1 MFLFGQES
9 EAKLRIKGIILE
21 NFRGYKA
28 RTHVTLEQFTALIG
42 RNDAGKSTILEALD
56 YFFENSKPDHGD
68 ASIEGDAKQ
77 VLIGVVFD
85 RLPSELTLDRGARST
100 LETEH
105 LLNQDGDLEIHKI
118 FNLAVQRPG
127 AAKVFARAV
136 HPTEEKVQGLLQKNN
151 TALKALVKEMG
162 LQDDCNLNENPSMR
176 QAVYK
181 SVGGNLLLEL
191 QNVPLNDD
199 NGKAVWGA
207 IQARLPLYALFRSDR
222 ASSDQDPEVQN
233 PMKAAVHK
241 ALADIQDDLAEVV
254 EKVRVRAED
263 TAKRTLEQLQ
273 AAYPD
278 LANSLTPQF
287 RSPSWANMFKVDLE
301 SDDGVPL
308 NKRGSGVR
316 RLILMSF
323 FQAEAEKKRKE
334 AGEGAF
340 DGEVPVIYAIEE
352 PETSQHPD
360 NQRRIVTA
368 LMEVAEAGDQVLVTT
383 HMPALAELMPVD
395 CLRYIDRGDDG
406 NVRIRSGD
414 PEVYAEVAEALGVLP
429 DPILGQTVKVAVL
442 VEGKTDIDALVSL
455 SLVLSESGELPPLDH
470 DKIFWALGGGET
482 LKDWVERD
490 YLSNLDLPQ
499 VVIFDSDR
507 TAEALP
513 AHEDKQRRLNE
524 INAWKDRTAFMTSK
538 REVENFV
545 HPDTIARLSDGLIEL
560 PNGFD
565 PDFGDLPTVFAAAM
579 RDAIDNKGLT
589 FKPVDL
595 NGERLRASKRYTKH
609 ILTSYVMRN
618 MTVDEIKERS
628 KYERDGATH
637 YEVYDYLKAI
647 QTYT

>member
-1 MFLFGQES
+1 M
-9 EAKLRIKGIILE
+9 RIKKVILE
-21 NFRGYKA
+21 NFRGYQV
-28 RTHVTLEQFTALIG
+28 RTEVSFGQFTALIG

-56 YFFENSKPDHGD
+56 YFFENTKPDQGD
-68 ASIEGDAKQ
+68 ASMGGDARK

-85 RLPSELTLDRGARST
+85 RLPAELTLDRGARST
-100 LETEH
+100 LAAEH
-105 LLNQDGDLEIHKI
+105 LLNEDGDLEIHKL
-118 FNLAVQRPG
+118 FSLAAQRPG
-127 AAKVFARAV
+127 APKVFARAV
-136 HPTEEKVQGLLQKNN
+136 HPSGERVNGLLQKNN
-151 TALKALVKEMG
+151 TDLKALVKEMG
-162 LQDDCNLNENPSMR
+162 LQDACNLNENPSMR
-176 QAVYK
+176 QAVYR
-181 SVGGNLLLEL
+181 SFDEDLELEL
-191 QNVPLNDD
+191 QDVPLNDD
-199 NGKAVWGA
+199 NGKAIWSA
-207 IQARLPLYALFRSDR
+207 IQSRLPLYALFRSDR

-233 PMKAAVHK
+233 PMKAAVQK

-278 LANSLTPQF
+278 LANTLTPQF
-287 RSPSWANMFKVDLE
+287 RAPSWSNIFKVDLE

-334 AGEGAF
+334 AAEGAF

-360 NQRRIVTA
+360 NQRRIVSA

-395 CLRYIDRGDDG
+395 SLRYIDRSGDG
-406 NVRIRSGD
+406 NVRIRSGN
-414 PEVYAEVAEALGVLP
+414 PEVYGEIAEALGVLP
-429 DPILGQTVKVAVL
+429 DPIRAQAVKVAVL

-455 SLVLSESGELPPLDH
+455 SQVLADAGELAALDH

-513 AHEDKQRRLNE
+513 AHEDKQKRLRD
-524 INAWKDRTAFMTSK
+524 INAWANRTAFMTTK

-545 HPDTIARLSDGLIEL
+545 HPATIARLSDGLIEL
-560 PNGFD
+560 PEDFD
-565 PDFGDLPTVFAAAM
+565 PDYGDLPTVFANSM
-579 RDAIDNKGLT
+579 REAIDNKGLNFRPT
-589 FKPVDL
+589 DH
-595 NGERLRASKRYTKH
+595 NGERIRATKRYTKH

-618 MTVDEIKERS
+618 MTLDEIKERS
-628 KYERDGATH
+628 SYEKDGSTR
-637 YEVYDYLKAI
+637 YEVYDYLNAI
-647 QTYT
+647 QRHT